1 MSDIKII
8 TAPDILHTNELSF
21 LLIQPSKIIK
31 DQFQDLISN
40 FESTMHVYLLE
51 KDTNDQVEWLLAAF
65 HKSDIVIIDIDNSSP
80 TIRALAGFFLS
91 KDKTYWLT
99 KSTDSYYN
107 IISKNQIFGVDYL
120 TNILGGKLENK

>member
-107 IISKNQIFGVDYL
+107 IISKNQIFGLDYL

>member
-40 FESTMHVYLLE
+40 FQSTMHVYLLE

-65 HKSDIVIIDIDNSSP
+65 HKSDIVIMDIDNSSP

-107 IISKNQIFGVDYL
+107 IISKNQIFGLDYL

>member
-8 TAPDILHTNELSF
+8 TAPDILHTTELSF

-40 FESTMHVYLLE
+40 FDSTMHVYLFE

-107 IISKNQIFGVDYL
+107 IISKNQIFGLDYL